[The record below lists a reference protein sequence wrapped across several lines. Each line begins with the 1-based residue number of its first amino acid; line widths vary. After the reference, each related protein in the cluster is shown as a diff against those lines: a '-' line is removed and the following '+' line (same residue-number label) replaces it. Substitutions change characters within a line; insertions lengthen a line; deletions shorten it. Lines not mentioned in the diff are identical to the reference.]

1 LFKRDKGLYNTFR
14 GLISGTCAIVAEDSG
29 TARHSSSTS
38 EADEDSDSSQAQTS
52 AESEGA
58 ESDGDEQTD
67 SLSGAKRLQDLS
79 EDDYEEPAE
88 PRIDVDELVQ

>member
-1 LFKRDKGLYNTFR
+1 M
-14 GLISGTCAIVAEDSG
+14 CATVAENSG
-29 TARHSSSTS
+29 SARHSTSSS
-38 EADEDSDSSQAQTS
+38 EADDSESSPAHTS

-58 ESDGDEQTD
+58 ESEGDDQTD